1 MCFIYLHRSFYK
13 YASKK
18 FCLTMAQISIKCCY
32 YTIRGV
38 FINRKVYFNYGRCQK
53 LNPFIHI
60 PSLKKCFKTRQSKNA
75 KQISNISENHHSK
88 TRLSYFALIFFIE
101 LELTL
106 RSYQMEIFY
115 KDYNKH
121 TVKPIRMDS
130 ATKKGHIK

>member
-1 MCFIYLHRSFYK
+1 VYL
-13 YASKK
+13 
-18 FCLTMAQISIKCCY
+18 SIEKS
-32 YTIRGV
+32 
-38 FINRKVYFNYGRCQK
+38 
-53 LNPFIHI
+53 IHI